1 MTNRIPLLVLCIAT
15 ACALGGCDRPKSATE
30 VEKDTTA
37 AQQAATEK
45 TAKAEQEATDK
56 VASARSDVRDEQR
69 DLGHVNAVQGEK
81 VADTAADGAHKVALA
96 RCEAMGGTAQ
106 KSCKDQAD
114 ADYEAA
120 KAKAKQARA
129 DTDPKP

>member
-1 MTNRIPLLVLCIAT
+1 MTNRIPLLMLCAAV
-15 ACALGGCDRPKSATE
+15 ACAVGGCDRPKSTDQ
-30 VEKDTTA
+30 VEKDTAAAEQTA
-37 AQQAATEK
+37 AEK
-45 TAKAEQEATDK
+45 TAKAEQEAAGK

-69 DLGHVNAVQGEK
+69 DLGHMSALQAEK
-81 VADTAADGAHKVALA
+81 IADTAADGAHTVALA
-96 RCEAMGGTAQ
+96 RCESMSGSTQ

-129 DTDPKP
+129 ETDPKP

>member
-1 MTNRIPLLVLCIAT
+1 MKNRIPLLALCVAT
-15 ACALGGCDRPKSATE
+15 ACALGGCDRPKSADQ
-30 VEKDTTA
+30 VEKDTAA
-37 AQQAATEK
+37 AQQTATEK
-45 TAKAEQEATDK
+45 TAKAEQDAAAK

-69 DLGHVNAVQGEK
+69 DLGHVNSVQGEK
-81 VADTAADGAHKVALA
+81 VADTAADGAHKIALA
-96 RCEAMGGTAQ
+96 RCESMAGAAQ